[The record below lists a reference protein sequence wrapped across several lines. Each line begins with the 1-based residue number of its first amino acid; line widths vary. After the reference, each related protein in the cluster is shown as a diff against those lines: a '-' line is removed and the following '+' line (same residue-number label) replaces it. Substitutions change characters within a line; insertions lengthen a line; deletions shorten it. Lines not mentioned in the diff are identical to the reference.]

1 MRMAI
6 FEFFMVRVGIGTPET
21 RATKNRRSQS
31 GSGGKGA
38 ERFLFSGFF
47 PAAHRK
53 ALALQPPWDFSVP
66 GWQHWL
72 PNAFLMWC

>member
-6 FEFFMVRVGIGTPET
+6 FEFFMVRVGIGTPEI

-38 ERFLFSGFF
+38 ERFLFSGLLS
-47 PAAHRK
+47 AAHRK
-53 ALALQPPWDFSVP
+53 ALTLQPP
-66 GWQHWL
+66 
-72 PNAFLMWC
+72 